1 MKPDDTDQHRPAA
14 SRRSA
19 WFETF
24 VGYKPQVLEIIHL
37 LEQWEPELQAAVVR
51 AEAPSQASAESGLES
66 SGGGQP

>member
-1 MKPDDTDQHRPAA
+1 MKPNDTDPHPRAA
-14 SRRSA
+14 APRSA

-24 VGYKPQVLEIIHL
+24 VGNKPQVLRIIRL
-37 LEQWEPELQAAVVR
+37 LEQWEPERQAAVVR